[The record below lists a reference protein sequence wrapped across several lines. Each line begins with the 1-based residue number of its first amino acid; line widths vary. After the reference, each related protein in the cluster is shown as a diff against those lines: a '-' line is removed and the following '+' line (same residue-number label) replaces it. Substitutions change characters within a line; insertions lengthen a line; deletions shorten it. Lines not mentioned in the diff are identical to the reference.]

1 MLMTDL
7 IAAKRDGGKLSAEEI
22 DFMVQGYTK
31 GEIPDY
37 QMSAMCMAIL
47 LRGMDDEETLNLT
60 MSMMHSGE
68 VLDLSA
74 IKGVKADKHSTG
86 GVGDKTSLILCPMV
100 AACGLK
106 IAKMSGRGLGHTGG
120 TIDKLESFPG
130 YDTGISDERFIENVN
145 RVGIAITSPTA
156 DIDPA
161 DKKLYA
167 LRDVTGTVPS
177 IPLIVSSVMS
187 KKLAA
192 GADVITLG
200 NHTWTRTELRP
211 YLDERSRILRPA
223 NFAPQCPGRGIGV
236 FKTAFGDVCVLNL
249 IGRFTLDSNTDN
261 PFVIADGYMEE
272 IKEKIILVDF
282 HAEGTSEKRAMGFML
297 DGRAS
302 AVWGTHTHVQTSDAC
317 VLPKGT
323 GYITDLGMTGA
334 VNSVLGI
341 DPEQSI
347 GKFMGD
353 PPRRYESAKGPVK
366 LEGCIFEID
375 PQNGRCLRAE
385 SVRLT

>member
-1 MLMTDL
+1 MILRILAVGDVVGAPGL
-7 IAAKRDGGKLSAEEI
+7 AFLSEHLRAFKEQEHI
-22 DFMVQGYTK
+22 DFTVVN
-31 GEIPDY
+31 GENANVVGVTPKQAD
-37 QMSAMCMAIL
+37 AI
-47 LRGMDDEETLNLT
+47 
-60 MSMMHSGE
+60 
-68 VLDLSA
+68 
-74 IKGVKADKHSTG
+74 
-86 GVGDKTSLILCPMV
+86 
-100 AACGLK
+100 
-106 IAKMSGRGLGHTGG
+106 
-120 TIDKLESFPG
+120 F
-130 YDTGISDERFIENVN
+130 
-145 RVGIAITSPTA
+145 
-156 DIDPA
+156 
-161 DKKLYA
+161 
-167 LRDVTGTVPS
+167 
-177 IPLIVSSVMS
+177 
-187 KKLAA
+187 AA
-192 GADVITLG
+192 GADVVTLG
-200 NHTWTRTELRP
+200 NHTWMRYELQP
-211 YLDERSRILRPA
+211 YLEQKKRILRPA